1 MKILFL
7 HGWHS
12 VPGGVKPIYLKDHGH
27 EVINPALD
35 DDDFDAAVAT
45 AQAAFDQHQPDVVV
59 GSSRGG
65 AVALN
70 IDSRDKPLVLLCPA
84 WKNWGRVKTV
94 RPNTVILHSRAD
106 DVIPFADSE
115 VLVRNSGLPAYT
127 LMETGNDHRL
137 ADPESLEKMLNVC
150 LGKCSTQKG
159 ILIIV
164 PCGQKKIW
172 DRNPS
177 VGATTAKDAYTG
189 PPFGINKAFAQKFGE
204 SWCILS
210 AKYGFIDPD
219 FRIVGPYNITF
230 KKKRTGPITTDQLR
244 EQVRQQNFGR
254 FTTVIGLG
262 GKEYREAIE
271 LAFAGKL
278 ARLCFPFSGL
288 PIGKAMQA
296 TKSAIATNDPM
307 WERRQIR

>member
-1 MKILFL
+1 MRILFL

-12 VPGGVKPIYLKDHGH
+12 VPGGVKPTYLKDHGH

-35 DDDFDAAVAT
+35 DDDFAAALAT
-45 AQAAFDQHQPDVVV
+45 AQAEFDKHQPEVVV

-65 AVALN
+65 AVAMN
-70 IDSRDKPLVLLCPA
+70 INSGDAKLVLLCPA
-84 WKNWGRVKTV
+84 WKNWGTAKTV
-94 RPNTVILHSRAD
+94 KSDTVILHSRAD
-106 DVIPFADSE
+106 EVIPFADSE
-115 VLVRNSGLPAYT
+115 ELVRNSSLPAYT

-137 ADPESLEKMLNVC
+137 SAPESLEKMLNVC
-150 LGKCSTQKG
+150 LGECSTLKG
-159 ILIIV
+159 ILVIV

-172 DRNPS
+172 DRNPG
-177 VGATTAKDAYTG
+177 VGATTAKNAYTG
-189 PPFGINKAFAQKFGE
+189 PPFGINKAFAKQFGE
-204 SWCILS
+204 TWCILS

-244 EQVRQQNFGR
+244 EQVRQQNLRR

-271 LAFAGKL
+271 LAFAGTT
-278 ARLCFPFSGL
+278 AQLCFPFSGL

-296 TKSAIATNDPM
+296 TKSAVATNDPM
-307 WERRQIR
+307 WKRKRIP